1 MARQLP
7 WAEPPTLRSRRLVP
21 VRGSSTLCGGYGE
34 RCSGRLRSISAG
46 RGRRRFREHHLRQT
60 QAGWLLSGVPVVQAL
75 EEFVSCELDF
85 LVAPFGCPVLA
96 CDDAHAVDA
105 AEVSVDERVP
115 GLAVVAGPLG
125 EPEVP
130 LGVFLPRV

>member
-1 MARQLP
+1 MAHGQAATPGQPPYAPGPAGLSQSGARP
-7 WAEPPTLRSRRLVP
+7 SAEGTAP
-21 VRGSSTLCGGYGE
+21 
-34 RCSGRLRSISAG
+34 AG
-46 RGRRRFREHHLRQT
+46 CV
-60 QAGWLLSGVPVVQAL
+60 SGVPVVQAL
-75 EEFVSCELDF
+75 QEFVSCELDF

-115 GLAVVAGPLG
+115 GLGVVAGPLG